1 MRLFPTLSCTTEIFS
16 FLLAR
21 NILKIPMD
29 ESQSSI
35 PETIFTITVLEPVA
49 LFIGQNSTEFIMVC
63 MECGNFRDVILLI
76 IYSPFMVRGDVTKVL
91 G

>member
-1 MRLFPTLSCTTEIFS
+1 
-16 FLLAR
+16 
-21 NILKIPMD
+21 MD

-35 PETIFTITVLEPVA
+35 PETIFTIPVLEPVA

-63 MECGNFRDVILLI
+63 MGNGMWKPRDVILLI

-91 G
+91 GWN